1 MSNIPFAEESR
12 MDPSHLTVGA
22 TRSRPWWQTAWAT
35 SAGLVLILLLAAYVR
50 SMSLYSWDGSTGQHP
65 DERFFVD
72 VTTRIRVP
80 TSLATYFDAAHSPA
94 NPRNVE
100 RDFYVYGTFPPML
113 TRLVAVMLTP
123 NEQLPPK
130 VEDMTRPA
138 ESRALIANP
147 ELDIP
152 KVPAPIR
159 HWLNPED
166 ENLTTYSQLFN
177 VGRSLA
183 VLFDLGSVL
192 LVFLTAQR
200 LYGRRVGLL
209 AALFSALAVMHI
221 QQAHF
226 YVDPAFSTFFVFLAL
241 YWAVRVA
248 QRGGVLSFAMLGIS
262 IGAAAAN
269 RVTLG
274 SLGLLAVVAA
284 ALSVLVWRD
293 VPIFHLPFARSRGQQ
308 AQETPA
314 LFDLKPVR
322 PPSFW
327 DLFLLRSFPLLCLAG
342 LLTLVTFRVL
352 QPYAFVGSSGSAS
365 GPSAPEAYASDTVG
379 EHGWLEGAGFFD
391 IRLEPRFLENMRRV
405 KDFVTGEIDFY
416 PSQQWVH
423 RPPYLFS
430 LRNMVIWG
438 MGPLLGVTVWMAWAV
453 VGWGHIRLWIFG
465 QRPPLSHDP
474 ATNVRAAKS
483 LASLV
488 LWVWV
493 GFYFLW
499 QGNQFAANMRYML
512 PIYGALIILG
522 AWLLVWAGEARGRYL
537 SGKLQRI
544 RDRLLGARVGATS
557 GAPERQPGG
566 EATLPM
572 LPMLPVVL
580 RLLPLL
586 LVVMGTVAWAY
597 AFTRIYTR
605 EHSRILAARW
615 ILRHAPDGSSITYES
630 WDDPLPLQVG
640 EGNPWGTSFH
650 GIRTHPYAEDEPAK
664 FFGQNG
670 EGISSANPDD
680 WGLLNQLAVAD
691 YISLTSNRVYDSIK
705 RLPMRYPA
713 TMRYYHYLFTG
724 ELGFELAA
732 DITSYPTL
740 FGIPIPD
747 QSADESFTVYD
758 HPRVLIFRK
767 TAAFSPERAERLIT
781 GGVNWN
787 EVYKMPVATAD
798 RVPTALRLTESQW
811 QHDHEAGTW
820 SEMFDPHSLANRLAP
835 VVWLLAVE
843 ALGLAIFPLLF
854 RLLPWLP
861 DRGWSLA
868 RVLGVLLVASSSWL
882 LASLGVLPFLPMVMR
897 VWLAVAVVLVCGV
910 VVGWSAR
917 ADILAFGRSRARALL
932 TAEGVFLVAFALGVL
947 VRWYNP
953 DLWHPSRGGEKPMEF
968 VYLNAV
974 LQSASFPPYDP
985 WFAGGYI
992 NYYYFGFVIVGSL
1005 MHLTA
1010 IVPSVAFNL
1019 AVPTIFALTAVGAW
1033 GVVYNLLAPSRRS
1046 PARPGAA
1053 RLERR
1058 ALLSALLAPVF
1069 VLLLGNLAQPIWFLN
1084 GRAAEN
1090 AYRPEWAYWDA
1101 TRIVEGTVN
1110 EFPFFTFLFAD
1121 MHPHMLVMPFSLALL
1136 GLTVALAR
1144 MPVQLKRKLSPASL
1158 SRSLSRFSS
1167 LSRSLSPSPSL
1178 SFANPSFLLLL
1189 LLMGWLAGTLSATN
1203 TWDYPTFVGLTIAT
1217 LGVVHLHH
1225 HRYGR
1230 QAQADGPGRAFPAF
1244 REPGASRL
1252 VRSLLSFVLSVA
1264 VVVLVGRLCFAPFF
1278 ASFATESSGIRL
1290 LLNES
1295 YPSLFEQI
1303 WQAPRTSVRELLLM
1317 HGLWLFL
1324 TLSAGLA
1331 VTNCWLRRRLPKVKV
1346 RKLEENG
1353 DGDGDRVRR
1362 VLALLLTSVLAG
1374 IFAAL
1379 LLVGI
1384 IRDYADPLLLAPM
1397 VVGGG
1402 VLLLLLLQRSPRRTL
1417 PLWWGTTAL
1426 ALCLGVELVVVRG
1439 DVGRMNTVFKFGLHA
1454 WILFALAAAVVLPW
1468 LWGGKHRGA
1477 EGARTSLLNRAGRW
1491 AWRGAVVVLLL
1502 ASLVYPL
1509 TATPARVSDRF
1520 REGLPHT
1527 LDGTAFMNFVSHQER
1542 DHTFP
1547 LDEDAEAI
1555 AWMHEHIQ
1563 GTPIILEAHL
1573 PSYRW
1578 AGRIATFT
1586 GLPTLLGWEW
1596 HQIQQRMVSGAEPV
1610 IHHRQQ
1616 VIAQI
1621 YNDPDPFQAFQ
1632 LIQTYGIEYVY
1643 TGGVEQALYEPAG
1656 LDKFETLVQRGL
1668 FQRVF
1673 QYGTTTLYRVTRPGP
1688 PTVVLTDIPVDTSL
1702 LPLPDDEM

>member
-1 MSNIPFAEESR
+1 MSNIPIAEESR
-12 MDPSHLTVGA
+12 TDPSKPHLTIRA
-22 TRSRPWWQTAWAT
+22 ARSRPWWQTAWAT
-35 SAGLVLILLLAAYVR
+35 GAGLVLILLLAAYVR
-50 SMSLYSWDGSTGQHP
+50 SMSLYSWDGGTGQHP

-80 TSLATYFDAAHSPA
+80 TNLATYFDAAHSPA

-100 RDFYVYGTFPPML
+100 RDFYVYGTFPPLL

-123 NEQLPPK
+123 NEQLPLK

-138 ESRALIANP
+138 DSRALIPNP

-152 KVPAPIR
+152 RVPPPIR
-159 HWLNPED
+159 HWLNPEG
-166 ENLTTYSQLFN
+166 ENLITYSQLFK

-183 VLFDLGSVL
+183 VLFDVGSVL
-192 LVFLTAQR
+192 LVFLTAQL
-200 LYGRRVGLL
+200 LYGRHVGLL

-226 YVDPAFSTFFVFLAL
+226 YVDPSFSTFFVFLAL

-248 QRGGVLSFAMLGIS
+248 QRGGVFSFAMLGIS

-274 SLGLLAVVAA
+274 SLGLIAIVAA
-284 ALSVLVWRD
+284 ALSVLVWRE
-293 VPIFHLPFARSRGQQ
+293 VPIFRLPFTRSK
-308 AQETPA
+308 AKEHETPA
-314 LFDLKPVR
+314 LFDPTRSRLPA
-322 PPSFW
+322 FW
-327 DLFLLRSFPLLCLAG
+327 DLFLFRSFLLLCLAG

-352 QPYAFVGSSGSAS
+352 QPYAFMGSSDPVEGIEGS
-365 GPSAPEAYASDTVG
+365 
-379 EHGWLEGAGFFD
+379 GWLEGAGFLD

-430 LRNMVIWG
+430 LRNMVVWG
-438 MGPLLGVTVWMAWAV
+438 MGPLLGVTVWIAWAV
-453 VGWGHIRLWIFG
+453 VGWEHFRLWVRG
-465 QRPPLSHDP
+465 RRPATSHDP
-474 ATNVRAAKS
+474 ATNVRAAKA

-499 QGNQFAANMRYML
+499 QGSQFATNMRYML
-512 PIYGALIILG
+512 PIYGSLIILG
-522 AWLLVWAGEARGRYL
+522 AWLLVWTGEARERHI

-544 RDRLLGARVGATS
+544 RARLFGMRTGEVG
-557 GAPERQPGG
+557 GPPECQNQYQKQNRGVFS
-566 EATLPM
+566 
-572 LPMLPVVL
+572 LPVLPTML

-586 LVVMGTVAWAY
+586 LVVLGTVAWAY

-605 EHSRILAARW
+605 EHSRIMAARW
-615 ILRHAPDGSSITYES
+615 VLRHAPDGSTITYES

-640 EGNPWGTSFH
+640 EGNPWGTSFQ

-664 FFGQNG
+664 FYGRDG
-670 EGISSANPDD
+670 EGIPSPSQSSDPND
-680 WGLLNQLAVAD
+680 WGLLDQLTVAD

-740 FGIPIPD
+740 FGVPIPD

-767 TAAFSPERAERLIT
+767 TAAFSHERAEQLIT

-787 EVYKMPVATAD
+787 EVYKMPVARAD
-798 RVPTALRLTESQW
+798 RVPTALRLTDSQW
-811 QHDHEAGTW
+811 EHDHEAGTW
-820 SEMFDPHSLANRLAP
+820 SEMFDRQSAVNRYAP

-843 ALGLAIFPLLF
+843 VLGLAMFPLLF

-868 RVLGVLLVASSSWL
+868 RVLGVLLVAYSSWL
-882 LASLGVLPFLPMVMR
+882 LASLRVLPFLPLPMW
-897 VWLAVAVVLVCGV
+897 VWLAAAVLLLLGV
-910 VVGWSAR
+910 VVGWSSR
-917 ADILAFGRSRARALL
+917 ADMLAFVRRRAGSLL
-932 TAEGVFLVAFALGVL
+932 TAEGIFLAAFALGVL

-968 VYLNAV
+968 AYLNAI
-974 LQSASFPPYDP
+974 LQSASYPPYDP
-985 WFAGGYI
+985 WFAGGFI

-1005 MHLTA
+1005 IHLTS
-1010 IVPSVAFNL
+1010 IVPSIAFNL

-1033 GVVYNLLAPSRRS
+1033 GVVYNLLAPTRRIPDRRS
-1046 PARPGAA
+1046 TAQ
-1053 RLERR
+1053 LERR
-1058 ALLSALLAPVF
+1058 ALVSALLAPVL
-1069 VLLLGNLAQPIWFLN
+1069 VLLLGNLAQPLWFLS

-1090 AYRPEWAYWDA
+1090 THRPEWAYWDA
-1101 TRIVEGTVN
+1101 TRIVAGTVN

-1121 MHPHMLVMPFSLALL
+1121 MHPHMMVMPFSLALL
-1136 GLTVALAR
+1136 GLTVALVR
-1144 MPVQLKRKLSPASL
+1144 LPVRTRRRSPSAA
-1158 SRSLSRFSS
+1158 
-1167 LSRSLSPSPSL
+1167 PSPSL
-1178 SFANPSFLLLL
+1178 SFTNPSLVLLL
-1189 LLMGWLAGTLSATN
+1189 LLMGLLAGTLSATN
-1203 TWDYPTFVGLTIAT
+1203 TWDYPTFVGLAIAT
-1217 LGVVHLHH
+1217 LGVVHLFH
-1225 HRYGR
+1225 HRHAHTCGEKR
-1230 QAQADGPGRAFPAF
+1230 PAPPAP
-1244 REPGASRL
+1244 EPGSRV
-1252 VRSLLSFVLSVA
+1252 VRSLLSFGFSVA
-1264 VVVLVGRLCFAPFF
+1264 VVVLAGRLFFAPFF
-1278 ASFATESSGIRL
+1278 ANFATESSGIKL
-1290 LLNES
+1290 LLDES
-1295 YPSLFEQI
+1295 QPTLFEEV
-1303 WQAPRTSVRELLLM
+1303 WEAPRTSVRELLQM

-1324 TLSAGLA
+1324 TVSAGVA
-1331 VTNCWLRRRLPKVKV
+1331 VTYRWLSHRLQRLPILHRV
-1346 RKLEENG
+1346 G
-1353 DGDGDRVRR
+1353 DGESEGDGGEQGHMV
-1362 VLALLLTSVLAG
+1362 ALLLVIALAG
-1374 IFAAL
+1374 VLAAL
-1379 LLVGI
+1379 LLVGF
-1384 IRDYADPLLLAPM
+1384 IRNYADPLLLAPM
-1397 VVGGG
+1397 VAGGG
-1402 VLLLLLLQRSPRRTL
+1402 VLLLLLLNRSPRRTL

-1426 ALCLGVELVVVRG
+1426 AICLGVEVVVVQG

-1454 WILFALAAAVVLPW
+1454 WMLFALAAAVVLPW
-1468 LWGGKHRGA
+1468 LWGGKRREMEQAGG
-1477 EGARTSLLNRAGRW
+1477 EARTRLLSLSTAGRW
-1491 AWRGAVVVLLL
+1491 SWRGVVVVLLL

-1509 TATPARVSDRF
+1509 TATPARVGDRF

-1527 LDGTAFMNFVSHQER
+1527 LDGTAFMNYVSHSER
-1542 DHTFP
+1542 GSSFP
-1547 LDEDAEAI
+1547 LDEDAATI
-1555 AWMHEHIQ
+1555 AWMHRHIQ

-1596 HQIQQRMVSGAEPV
+1596 HQIQQRMVAGAEPI

-1616 VIAQI
+1616 VIDQVYNAPDAAQ
-1621 YNDPDPFQAFQ
+1621 ALQ
-1632 LIQTYGIEYVY
+1632 LIQRYGIEYIYV
-1643 TGGVEQALYEPAG
+1643 GGVEQALYPPAG
-1656 LDKFETLVQRGL
+1656 LRKFDTLVQRGRL
-1668 FQRVF
+1668 QRVF
-1673 QYGTTTLYRVTRPGP
+1673 QYGDTTLYQVTPPGS
-1688 PTVVLTDIPVDTSL
+1688 PTIFLTDIPVDTSL
-1702 LPLPDDEM
+1702 LPPPDDEG